1 MIMALQNYC
10 HEKKLKMNLCNFF
23 TTAYNLLKFHSFATI
38 LIQSMGLPQV
48 FANVFCFMFT
58 VIVN

>member
-1 MIMALQNYC
+1 MNMELQNYC
-10 HEKKLKMNLCNFF
+10 HEKKLKMNLC
-23 TTAYNLLKFHSFATI
+23 TTAYNLIKFHTFATI